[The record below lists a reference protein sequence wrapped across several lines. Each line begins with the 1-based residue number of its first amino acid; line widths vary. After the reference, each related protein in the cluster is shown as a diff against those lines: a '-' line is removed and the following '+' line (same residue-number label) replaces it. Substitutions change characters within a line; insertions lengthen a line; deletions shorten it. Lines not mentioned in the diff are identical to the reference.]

1 MQSLIPGAYERN
13 TLTYRQP
20 GSMGGA
26 ASGSDDVPGGPS
38 SMTAAT
44 ILDRE
49 MEGGGGVSQRPRRA
63 PVSSAPAPAPAP
75 AAVQSGTAH
84 RGNTPYRR
92 DMRIPWMTTLLITTW
107 LLALIAAGGLGAFG
121 VLGWTL
127 LTVLAVSSVIVVRR
141 VQVGP
146 NATLSE
152 SIQAA
157 RR

>member
-26 ASGSDDVPGGPS
+26 AFGSDDVAAGPS
-38 SMTAAT
+38 SMSEAT

-49 MEGGGGVSQRPRRA
+49 MEGGGGVSQRPRRP
-63 PVSSAPAPAPAP
+63 PVP
-75 AAVQSGTAH
+75 AAPTAPPPVQSGTAH
-84 RGNTPYRR
+84 RGHTPYRR
-92 DMRIPWMTTLLITTW
+92 DMRIPWMTTLLIITW
-107 LLALIAAGGLGAFG
+107 LLALIIAGGLGAFG

-127 LTVLAVSSVIVVRR
+127 LAVLAVSSVIVVRR
-141 VQVGP
+141 VQGGP